1 MHCSTELHPW
11 CMGLGAAE
19 WLACSNDP
27 SSYASRSLMLLAGP
41 TKLDRSFGEGPDE
54 AGISVLQAR
63 GFCTGSITRNCKT
76 LSCYGNSY
84 EDINYKCV
92 RWPSS
97 IFRDLHEW
105 RW

>member
-41 TKLDRSFGEGPDE
+41 TKLDRSLGEGPDK
-54 AGISVLQAR
+54 ICIPVHQAR
-63 GFCTGSITRNCKT
+63 WFGSGLTTRK
-76 LSCYGNSY
+76 
-84 EDINYKCV
+84 
-92 RWPSS
+92 
-97 IFRDLHEW
+97 
-105 RW
+105 